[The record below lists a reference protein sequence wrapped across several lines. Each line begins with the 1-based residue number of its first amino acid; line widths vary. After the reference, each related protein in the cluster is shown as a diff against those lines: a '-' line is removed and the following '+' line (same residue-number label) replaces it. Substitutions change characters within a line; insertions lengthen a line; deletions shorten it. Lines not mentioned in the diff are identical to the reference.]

1 MARFPPGR
9 LSTWRHENPISI
21 WRAFIVLILIGAPA
35 CGLFRDSG
43 PRAPQA
49 PPTPEPTPLPS
60 VVRARELVVARAW
73 AEPRQL
79 PPAGGQTQILVLA
92 RKRNGDPFEGVEV
105 QVQTSEGT
113 LFSAS
118 RILTTDA
125 AGRTRDRLTTTRS
138 AVVTV
143 NVGGTIHKIEVT
155 VAGR

>member
-1 MARFPPGR
+1 MVRFRR
-9 LSTWRHENPISI
+9 L
-21 WRAFIVLILIGAPA
+21 FILLLLIAAPA

-43 PRAPQA
+43 PRAPEA
-49 PPTPEPTPLPS
+49 PPTPAPTPLPK
-60 VVRARELVVARAW
+60 VTRASEPVTARAW

-118 RILTTDA
+118 KILTTDA
-125 AGRTRDRLTTTRS
+125 AGRTRDRLTTKRS

-143 NVGGTIHKIEVT
+143 NVGGAIHKVEVA

>member
-1 MARFPPGR
+1 MLMR
-9 LSTWRHENPISI
+9 
-21 WRAFIVLILIGAPA
+21 RALIVLILIAAPA
-35 CGLFRDSG
+35 CGLFRSG
-43 PRAPQA
+43 RAPEG
-49 PPTPEPTPLPS
+49 PPTPAPTPLPS
-60 VVRARELVVARAW
+60 VARAAEPVVARAW

-118 RILTTDA
+118 RILATDA
-125 AGRTRDRLTTTRS
+125 AGRTRDRLTTRRS

-143 NVGGTIHKIEVT
+143 NAGGAIHMIEVT
-155 VAGR
+155 VAGK

>member
-1 MARFPPGR
+1 
-9 LSTWRHENPISI
+9 
-21 WRAFIVLILIGAPA
+21 
-35 CGLFRDSG
+35 
-43 PRAPQA
+43 
-49 PPTPEPTPLPS
+49 
-60 VVRARELVVARAW
+60 VVARAW

-79 PPAGGQTQILVLA
+79 PPAGGQAQILVLA

-105 QVQTSEGT
+105 QVRTSQGT

-125 AGRTRDRLTTTRS
+125 AGRTRDRLTTSRS

-143 NVGGTIHKIEVT
+143 NAGGAIQQIEVT